1 MDRERVALPGVEDE
15 LILADEARRS
25 VSGDDEDRVVDL
37 LRRPAGGRE
46 ANAPP
51 SSPETHNLTLSVA
64 GRRRTTFFYSLSLSL
79 SLSLFNL

>member
-46 ANAPP
+46 ANRGLMPHRPP
-51 SSPETHNLTLSVA
+51 RRLT
-64 GRRRTTFFYSLSLSL
+64 T
-79 SLSLFNL
+79 

>member
-1 MDRERVALPGVEDE
+1 MDQERVALPGVEDE

-51 SSPETHNLTLSVA
+51 SSPETHNLTLSG
-64 GRRRTTFFYSLSLSL
+64 GR
-79 SLSLFNL
+79 

>member
-25 VSGDDEDRVVDL
+25 VSGDDENRADL
-37 LRRPAGGRE
+37 PRRPAGGRE

-51 SSPETHNLTLSVA
+51 SSPETHNLTLSG
-64 GRRRTTFFYSLSLSL
+64 GR
-79 SLSLFNL
+79 